1 MSGLDWADVV
11 ALFFFFFF
19 FLHNVGKIDI
29 REIELEQN

>member
-11 ALFFFFFF
+11 ALFFFF